1 MAEFLKQAGLD
12 YGYFALDKPI
22 HKAIANLDYGSELIL
37 RVRSDGQ
44 SGWEIA
50 DPNGVTVTR
59 MEPPTGEIIV
69 VQVAAIAVRQAK
81 QGNCE
86 NLRCANWE
94 LVLPEIV
101 YLSDKVAV

>member
-1 MAEFLKQAGLD
+1 
-12 YGYFALDKPI
+12 
-22 HKAIANLDYGSELIL
+22 
-37 RVRSDGQ
+37 
-44 SGWEIA
+44 
-50 DPNGVTVTR
+50 
-59 MEPPTGEIIV
+59 MEPPKGEIIA

-86 NLRCANWE
+86 NLRRANWE